1 MKNICVCLDSGH
13 GGRQPGAVSSTFG
26 YKEKDIALSITKM
39 VYAYLSYAKKDSSND
54 WLFDNLC
61 QTGLNSY
68 VNVIMTRVTDVDLSL
83 SNRCN
88 IANENKATCFVSIH
102 CNSYDGVS
110 ANGIET
116 WYYKG
121 GLAQSKLFAQKMQ
134 TCIIEETKTFKVKE
148 SDGTSH
154 MPKDR
159 GIKPNSS
166 YYTLRHTT
174 MPSLVV
180 ECGFMSHQG
189 EVQLM
194 MTQEYQDALGRGIAK
209 GILHT
214 FCN

>member
-39 VYAYLSYAKKDSSND
+39 VHAYLSYAQKDSSSD

-83 SNRCN
+83 SSRCN

-121 GLAQSKLFAQKMQ
+121 GLVQSKLFAQKMQ
-134 TCIIEETKTFKVKE
+134 TCLIEETKKFKVKE

-180 ECGFMSHQG
+180 ECGFISHQG

-194 MTQEYQDALGRGIAK
+194 MTQEYQDALARGIAK